1 MKNINSLFGQQ
12 IRQLRKNRRLSQEAL
27 ALSAEIN
34 RTYLGGIE
42 RGENS
47 PSLETLQKLSIA
59 LNIEL
64 SEIFRKME
72 KEIE

>member
-1 MKNINSLFGQQ
+1 MEKINSLFGQQ
-12 IRQLRKNRRLSQEAL
+12 IKQLRKNRRLSQEAL
-27 ALSAEIN
+27 ALLSEIN

-47 PSLETLQKLSIA
+47 PSLETIQKLSIA